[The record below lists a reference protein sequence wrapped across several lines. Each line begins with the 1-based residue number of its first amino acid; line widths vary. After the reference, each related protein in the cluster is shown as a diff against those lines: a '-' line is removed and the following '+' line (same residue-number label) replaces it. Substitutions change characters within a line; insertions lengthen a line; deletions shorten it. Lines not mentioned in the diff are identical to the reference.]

1 MKLILHN
8 RKSEFE
14 YKYEI
19 RFPFNDEGEKIV
31 YFGKRDEINYLDVC
45 DKRKS
50 SYLSEEIDRQNI
62 KNVFRENVDK
72 SKLKCFYLPETLEYY
87 LLYNKS
93 SLRDS
98 VNEYKKIF
106 GLGFIKRIKL

>member
-19 RFPFNDEGEKIV
+19 RFPFDDREKIV
-31 YFGKRDEINYLDVC
+31 YFGKRSETNYLDVC

-50 SYLSEEIDRQNI
+50 TYLSEEIDRENI
-62 KNVFRENVDK
+62 KNVFRNNVDK

-87 LLYNKS
+87 LLYNKP
-93 SLRDS
+93 SLRNSISD
-98 VNEYKKIF
+98 YKKTF
-106 GLGFIKRIKL
+106 GLGFLKRIKV

>member
-19 RFPFNDEGEKIV
+19 RFPFDAGEKVV
-31 YFGKRDEINYLDVC
+31 YFGKRSETNYLDVC

-50 SYLSEEIDRQNI
+50 TYLSEEIDRENI
-62 KNVFRENVDK
+62 KNVFRDNFDK
-72 SKLKCFYLPETLEYY
+72 SKLNVFYLPETMEYY
-87 LLYNKS
+87 ILYNKC
-93 SLRDS
+93 SLRES
-98 VNEYKKIF
+98 VDDYKRKF
-106 GLGFIKRIKL
+106 GLGFIKRIR